1 MRKGVKKKNIRKKN
15 KNIKIYCII
24 KYMNDII
31 IVILL
36 INISISFSRELAQMK
51 ICGLHPCEI
60 INNITNNINKTR
72 NDFFRF
78 LLSKETYKLKQRL
91 NIIKKITNR
100 NIKSTYNKLLSKYY
114 GYTYDYYSLSDN
126 ELTVIETILSLS
138 Y

>member
-1 MRKGVKKKNIRKKN
+1 
-15 KNIKIYCII
+15 
-24 KYMNDII
+24 MNDII

-36 INISISFSRELAQMK
+36 INLSISFSRELAQMK

-78 LLSKETYKLKQRL
+78 LLSKETYKLKHRL